1 MTNDSDLSPARLVGK
16 CPVTRT
22 ASLGV
27 ADPMLFSDGDYRA
40 TWEYLRGLDRLTWQ
54 QVDARRG
61 FWSVVKYEDADRV
74 LRDHETFTSERGTML
89 DTLGTQD
96 PAGGRQI
103 PVTDPP
109 RHTGMRARLQKAL
122 TPKSLEAQHQAIRE
136 LVREL
141 FGPLGD
147 GGSFDFAQAMLM
159 LPVAVAGVAMD
170 LPREDWPRLCRLLN
184 ASIAADDPDY
194 LTSDGAV
201 STVDRAHRELFA
213 YFQDIYRE
221 RVRRPG
227 DDLISVLIST
237 QVDGRPMAPG
247 EVMSN
252 CYSVL
257 LGASVTTPHS
267 PNYVMAEHLGD
278 GLLEEWASDL
288 AVTPS
293 AVEEALRL
301 ASPVSYFMRHATV
314 DVQVRNTLIKAGDPV
329 VVWFGSANR
338 DEEAFLNP
346 SEFQIRRKPN
356 RHLAFG
362 MGPHYCVGHTLARAT
377 LKILFEE
384 LLSSY
389 TGFEPAGTP
398 ERLRSTFVS
407 GYKHLPIAARR
418 VG

>member
-1 MTNDSDLSPARLVGK
+1 MTTDAELSPARLYGR
-16 CPVTRT
+16 CPVSHT
-22 ASLGV
+22 ASFGV
-27 ADPMLFSDGDYRA
+27 ADPVLFSDGDYRA
-40 TWEYLRGLDRLTWQ
+40 TWAHLRELDRLTWQ

-61 FWSVVKYEDADRV
+61 FWSVVTYEDADRV
-74 LRDHETFTSERGTML
+74 LRDYETFTSERGTML

-122 TPKSLEAQHQAIRE
+122 APKSLEAQHETIRG

-141 FGPLGD
+141 FAPLGD

-170 LPREDWPRLCRLLN
+170 LPRADWERLCHLLN
-184 ASIAADDPDY
+184 ASVSGHDGDY
-194 LTSDGAV
+194 LGPDGAV
-201 STVDRAHRELFA
+201 ATVESAHRELFA
-213 YFQDIYRE
+213 YFQETYRD
-221 RVRRPG
+221 RVRKPG
-227 DDLISVLIST
+227 DDLISVLLAT
-237 QVDGRPMAPG
+237 EVDGRPMAPG
-247 EVMSN
+247 EVLSN

-267 PNYVMAEHLGD
+267 PNYVMAEHIGD
-278 GLLEEWASDL
+278 GLLDEWAADL
-288 AVTPS
+288 TATPS

-301 ASPVSYFMRHATV
+301 ASPVSYFMRHATR
-314 DVQVRNTLIKAGDPV
+314 DVRLHNTLIKEGDPV
-329 VVWFGSANR
+329 VIWFGSANR
-338 DEEAFLNP
+338 DEAAFPDASAFHL
-346 SEFQIRRKPN
+346 RRKPN

-384 LLSSY
+384 LLTGW

-398 ERLRSTFVS
+398 QRMRSTFVS
-407 GYKHLPIAARR
+407 GYKHLPITARR
-418 VG
+418 AG